1 MRLTRHSKGKG
12 KTRSQTRGGA
22 GAPGHLISLPLSGLS
37 TNILRAKFVPMCKKR
52 SSAKPQPMLTMVAT
66 TEHVPV
72 AACSAMEAT
81 LAACSAAAAAAEGSP
96 SLSDASPALVP
107 PAGGEGRGRRE
118 RKPVDYMSERV
129 SCEMERAQSRKQVCV
144 PRDAE
149 LTPPA
154 EPEAEPMS
162 LAEPEAASAPVAAS
176 AVDIRTHEKERG
188 EELNRHGYVR
198 MAMRLQGGSL
208 PHQPEVNLS
217 DLPSPEAGNILVLA
231 SPGGAG
237 GDDEASSDGSSSQS
251 DGSPGLG
258 PASASAPTQCEKKL
272 RSQRFSALTP
282 CRDPFGDL
290 AASVDLD
297 GPLSPAKPVFSAVSL
312 FEFPTTQLGGLPFE
326 FPKLP
331 ATPTPKQLARLG
343 ALKSVL
349 SLEPTTRRLGPKF
362 SVRVMPY
369 RLSGGPLLDMVN
381 FALTQPEQVVREPS
395 EERRPSTVV
404 AIASEP
410 AVARSELEDSREVC
424 ASTSASAA
432 TATAAT
438 TATTATTAII
448 VVGIGARDD
457 GVEVARK
464 LVGGG
469 NVAVVDPVEQR
480 RELHRLLHAA
490 LLERRHVGSAR
501 LGAWVERAR
510 PLAEAAVGAQLHAD
524 IAQRH
529 PQLPPQGALLLPGG
543 AQLALARARLG
554 RRRRLLQLR
563 RRGGRRRRHRRA
575 ARDVGEEELDEG
587 GAARLRRWRH
597 LVVVEREEAAELR
610 LKRGRQRRERRLARA
625 EDEEGQRGGSVG
637 DESAQRRVQRR
648 LGVAE
653 ESVDGREQHN
663 RRQRLARL
671 GKDVRARFGGGAAR
685 AVSGERGGV
694 DGVELAA
701 LECVHGGEA
710 KRCLAVVCRAM
721 HEQVRPAHG
730 GVGGA
735 SEVGAQRRRAAA
747 VRPSC
752 SGRGGGR
759 G

>member
-282 CRDPFGDL
+282 CRDPVFDDL

-369 RLSGGPLLDMVN
+369 RLSGGPLVDMVN

-438 TATTATTAII
+438 TATTTATAAITTAT
-448 VVGIGARDD
+448 
-457 GVEVARK
+457 VAASSPCRQQPQPP
-464 LVGGG
+464 
-469 NVAVVDPVEQR
+469 D
-480 RELHRLLHAA
+480 
-490 LLERRHVGSAR
+490 
-501 LGAWVERAR
+501 
-510 PLAEAAVGAQLHAD
+510 AEAALMNAFADSCDATEASQLFRVGSRGDLHT
-524 IAQRH
+524 IENTRE
-529 PQLPPQGALLLPGG
+529 PMGAPEPDLSG
-543 AQLALARARLG
+543 
-554 RRRRLLQLR
+554 
-563 RRGGRRRRHRRA
+563 
-575 ARDVGEEELDEG
+575 D
-587 GAARLRRWRH
+587 
-597 LVVVEREEAAELR
+597 
-610 LKRGRQRRERRLARA
+610 
-625 EDEEGQRGGSVG
+625 
-637 DESAQRRVQRR
+637 DES
-648 LGVAE
+648 LD
-653 ESVDGREQHN
+653 S
-663 RRQRLARL
+663 
-671 GKDVRARFGGGAAR
+671 
-685 AVSGERGGV
+685 
-694 DGVELAA
+694 LAA
-701 LECVHGGEA
+701 FSWADL
-710 KRCLAVVCRAM
+710 
-721 HEQVRPAHG
+721 
-730 GVGGA
+730 
-735 SEVGAQRRRAAA
+735 
-747 VRPSC
+747 
-752 SGRGGGR
+752 
-759 G
+759 